1 MQRIAVLVALSIVLA
16 FTMQPA
22 LAHDPLDDEV
32 CVNIP
37 EMDGEL
43 MQVVGLSLH
52 VVAPDVELADE
63 IVDEF
68 VSLQCSTVAERDA
81 AAAAEEAAA
90 LAAAEAEAAAALAAM
105 EAEAAADLAAMEAE
119 EAAEWA
125 EFCAEHAA
133 AGLPTPVECD

>member
-37 EMDGEL
+37 EMNGEL

-68 VSLQCSTVAERDA
+68 VSLQYSTVAEHDA

-90 LAAAEAEAAAALAAM
+90 LAAAEAEQAALRAAL
-105 EAEAAADLAAMEAE
+105 EAEVEAAEAAK
-119 EAAEWA
+119 WA
-125 EFCAEHAA
+125 EFCAEQAA
-133 AGLPTPVECD
+133 VGLPTPVECD